1 MGMSHLDKHESI
13 FLNGMESKKYPSLE
27 GDMEIEF
34 AIVGGGLVGITL
46 AYLLRH
52 IGKRVAVFEANQVGM
67 GTSLRTT
74 AKLTLQHSLIYDKL
88 MHTKSPGKAKQYADA
103 NKQAID
109 FIKDTVS
116 KEKIK
121 CDLVSASSFVYTA
134 DEKYVKAIQNEAEA
148 CKRLG
153 IEVNYMEQIPL
164 PIATRAAIE
173 WEGAALF
180 NPKKYISSLAE
191 KFIEAGGIIYEDT
204 PISNLTPGEVSVLE
218 TDKGHHI
225 SARRIAITSHYPMY
239 DGLGLY
245 FTRLK
250 AQRVYVLGL
259 NVDKE
264 KLPKSSFIS
273 VEKPIRSIRPVYEK
287 DVVLIVGGHH
297 RVGDDEH
304 EALHFEELKQFGKE
318 VFKSDEVSYQWSVQ
332 DYITPDGVPYIGY
345 LNSKMYQNI
354 YVATGFNEWGM
365 SNATNAALVLKDLLL
380 MGTSPFED
388 LFNPQRI
395 SAYKGKTFISHN
407 VEGIKNYIQGKLR
420 TVPKDVFPNKG
431 EAIVAELEDGN
442 VYGIYQDEEE
452 HYHIVDIVCPHVGA
466 RLRWNSAEKSWDC
479 PFHGSRFSI
488 DGEIL
493 EGPSTHKLN
502 GYKEEKNKIHP
513 NLI

>member
-1 MGMSHLDKHESI
+1 MKMSKLDTHESI
-13 FLNGMESKKYPSLE
+13 FINDTENKSYPSLKE
-27 GDMEIEF
+27 DMEIEF
-34 AIVGGGLVGITL
+34 AIIGGGLVGITL
-46 AYLLRH
+46 AYLLRNM
-52 IGKRVAVFEANQVGM
+52 GKRVAIFEANQIGM

-74 AKLTLQHSLIYDKL
+74 AKITLQHGLIYDKL
-88 MHTKSPGKAKQYADA
+88 MHTKTPGKAKQYADA
-103 NKQAID
+103 NKAAIE

-116 KEKIK
+116 KEKIE
-121 CDLVSASSFVYTA
+121 CDLVSASSFIYTQ
-134 DEKYVKAIQNEAEA
+134 DTQYVKAIQNEAET

-153 IEVNYMEQIPL
+153 IGVNYTEQIPL
-164 PIATRAAIE
+164 DMAIKAALE

-191 KFIEAGGIIYEDT
+191 KFIEAGGTIYEET
-204 PISNLTPGEVSVLE
+204 PIIHLKPGEVSVLE
-218 TDKGHHI
+218 TDKGCHV

-250 AQRVYVLGL
+250 MERVYVLGL
-259 NVDKE
+259 KVDKE

-273 VEKPIRSIRPVYEK
+273 VEKPIRSIRPVFEK
-287 DVVLIVGGHH
+287 DTVLIGGGHH

-318 VFKSDEVSYQWSVQ
+318 LFRSDEVLYQWSLQ
-332 DYITPDGVPYIGY
+332 DYVTPDGIPYIGY
-345 LNSKMYQNI
+345 LNSMRYHNI
-354 YVATGFNEWGM
+354 YVATGFNKWGM

-380 MGTSPFED
+380 IGTSPFED

-395 SAYKGKTFISHN
+395 SAYKGKTFVSHN
-407 VEGIKNYIQGKLR
+407 IEGIKNYIQGKLR
-420 TVPKDVFPNKG
+420 TVPKDVFPDKG
-431 EAIVAELEDGN
+431 EATVAELDDGN
-442 VYGIYQDEEE
+442 VYGIYQDEDEQ
-452 HYHIVDIVCPHVGA
+452 YHIVDIVCPHVGA

-488 DGEIL
+488 DGQIL
-493 EGPSTHKLN
+493 EGPSTHELN